1 MVRGVGYNDK
11 GPNAEDPA
19 ITGLIAEPKII
30 TEQGKTA
37 VVSLTS
43 VEMPKE
49 SNLMKWRKK
58 AFSLI
63 SLKILHTLEMRRHVL
78 ISILWYLLQFNF
90 ILRLEWWN

>member
-11 GPNAEDPA
+11 GPNAEDSA

-30 TEQGKTA
+30 IEQGKTA
-37 VVSLTS
+37 VVSVTS